1 MILLLMGVSGSGKT
15 TVGQALSQKL
25 GWPMRDADDFH
36 PVANIQKMRMGAALT
51 DEDRRPWL
59 EAICQQMQRDIS
71 QGVDAIYTCSAL
83 KRSYRDQLR
92 AAGPEVKI
100 ISLDADATLLQQRL
114 SKRENHFFNP
124 VLLMS
129 QLTTLED
136 PTDAD
141 QRVDASLSVD
151 EIVKRI
157 TDQWIG

>member
-59 EAICQQMQRDIS
+59 EAICQQMHRDIAH
-71 QGVDAIYTCSAL
+71 GVNAIYTCSAL

-100 ISLDADATLLQQRL
+100 ISLDADVTLLQQRL

-129 QLTTLED
+129 QLTTLEN
-136 PTDAD
+136 PADAD

-157 TDQWIG
+157 TDRWIG